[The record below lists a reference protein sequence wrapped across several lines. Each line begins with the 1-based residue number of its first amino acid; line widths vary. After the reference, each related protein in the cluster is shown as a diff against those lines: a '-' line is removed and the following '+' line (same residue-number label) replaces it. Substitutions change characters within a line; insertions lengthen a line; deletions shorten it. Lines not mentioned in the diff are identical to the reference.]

1 MRVKATSTAVF
12 RQHLFVVVCDFV
24 GCNTTRGFFYSFCW
38 SSLMTVKGFSMDFSG
53 SKSLVIKLGNFD
65 QFCFASISLFCSFA
79 FNQLI
84 CIQDASLGGQ
94 RTFLVFIGCEIKTML
109 VNSSAVLFT
118 PALPNTVG
126 YLFYTPRLLGLSPLV
141 FLDTSLVRVFSW
153 RDFRLVYVVN
163 PTRVFAQG

>member
-1 MRVKATSTAVF
+1 
-12 RQHLFVVVCDFV
+12 
-24 GCNTTRGFFYSFCW
+24 
-38 SSLMTVKGFSMDFSG
+38 
-53 SKSLVIKLGNFD
+53 
-65 QFCFASISLFCSFA
+65 
-79 FNQLI
+79 
-84 CIQDASLGGQ
+84 
-94 RTFLVFIGCEIKTML
+94 ML